1 MVSLTVGKLMPPW
14 GSQMDSFDVVIVG
27 ARCAGASLA
36 TYLARAG
43 VRVCL
48 IDKAA
53 FPSETPSTHVV
64 QPRGVE
70 LLAELGALEPL
81 LARDAA
87 PLERFSLVVDDIRI
101 DGTLDDAYSF
111 PGLNVRRT
119 ILDQTLQQVA
129 VNAGVD
135 VRTSCRVTD
144 VRTHNERVIGVDTAD
159 GPVNA
164 ELVVGADGQRS
175 IVAESVHASKYLVKP
190 AGRIPV
196 WGYFATGPQEPR
208 LRIGRRGNLAFLAS
222 PTDSGLYMAAVAVD
236 HREAAEFHR
245 NREVNF
251 RNAVRG
257 WPELDDVVG
266 NADRDGPLRV
276 MANWHSYFRESAGPG
291 WALVGDAGHFKD
303 FTPGQG
309 ISDALCQAKSL
320 SSAIAESTSSVIR
333 RDEAINR
340 WWRHRDRTSYD
351 MYWFALQMAPPGA
364 PSPLVVELLRRIGR
378 APDGPATLLRVIN
391 RDVPSTKLLTTP
403 RLLAAAYLALR
414 NYPEQR
420 RTTLEE
426 IGAQLAT
433 EIDKFRTRLRFPRM
447 AHRRPNTHAGRGS

>member
-1 MVSLTVGKLMPPW
+1 ME
-14 GSQMDSFDVVIVG
+14 SFDVVIVG
-27 ARCAGASLA
+27 GRCAGASLA

-43 VRVCL
+43 MQVCVL
-48 IDKAA
+48 DKAA
-53 FPSETPSTHVV
+53 FPSETPSTHVI
-64 QPRGVE
+64 QPRGVDV
-70 LLAELGALEPL
+70 LAELGALESL
-81 LARDAA
+81 LARGAA

-101 DGTLDDAYSF
+101 DGTLDGAYAF
-111 PGLNVRRT
+111 AGLNVRRA

-129 VNAGVD
+129 VKAGAD
-135 VRTSCRVTD
+135 VRTGCRVTG
-144 VRTHNERVIGVDTAD
+144 VRTHNDRVIGVDTAD

-164 ELVVGADGQRS
+164 ALVIGADGRRS
-175 IVAESVHASKYLVKP
+175 MVAKSVAATKYLVKP

-236 HREAAEFHR
+236 HREAAEFLR

-257 WPELDDVVG
+257 WPELDDIVG
-266 NADRDGPLRV
+266 NAEREGPLRV

-320 SSAIAESTSSVIR
+320 SSAICESTSSASA
-333 RDEAINR
+333 RDEAIQR
-340 WWRHRDRTSYD
+340 WWRHRDHTSYD

-378 APDGPATLLRVIN
+378 SPDGGATLLRVIN

-414 NYPEQR
+414 NYPGQR
-420 RTTLEE
+420 RSTLRE
-426 IGAQLAT
+426 IGSQLTT
-433 EIDKFRTRLRFPRM
+433 EIDKFRTRLRLPR
-447 AHRRPNTHAGRGS
+447 TSHAVAEYRDPS

>member
-1 MVSLTVGKLMPPW
+1 ME
-14 GSQMDSFDVVIVG
+14 SFDVVIVG

-43 VRVCL
+43 MQVCL
-48 IDKAA
+48 LDKAA
-53 FPSETPSTHVV
+53 FPSETPSTHVI

-70 LLAELGALEPL
+70 VLAELGALEPL

-87 PLERFSLVVDDIRI
+87 PLERFSLVVDNIRI
-101 DGTLDDAYSF
+101 DGTLDDAYAF
-111 PGLNVRRT
+111 PGLNVRRA

-129 VNAGVD
+129 VKAGVD
-135 VRTSCRVTD
+135 VRTGCRVTG
-144 VRTHNERVIGVDTAD
+144 VRTHNDRVIGVDTAD

-164 ELVVGADGQRS
+164 ELVIGADGRGS
-175 IVAESVHASKYLVKP
+175 MVAKSVAANKYLVKP

-196 WGYFATGPQEPR
+196 WGYFTTGPQEPR

-236 HREAAEFHR
+236 HREAAEFLR
-245 NREVNF
+245 NRDVNF

-257 WPELDDVVG
+257 WPELDDIVG
-266 NADRDGPLRV
+266 NAERHGPLRV

-320 SSAIAESTSSVIR
+320 STAISASASSASA
-333 RDEAINR
+333 RDEAIHR

-351 MYWFALQMAPPGA
+351 MYWFALQMAPPGSA
-364 PSPLVVELLRRIGR
+364 SPLVVELLRRIGR
-378 APDGPATLLRVIN
+378 APDGAATLLHVIN

-403 RLLAAAYLALR
+403 RLLAAAYTALR
-414 NYPEQR
+414 NYPGQR
-420 RTTLEE
+420 RTTLQE
-426 IGAQLAT
+426 ISSHLRT
-433 EIDKFRTRLRFPRM
+433 EIDKFRTRPQFPHTSHPV
-447 AHRRPNTHAGRGS
+447 AEHPNPS

>member
-1 MVSLTVGKLMPPW
+1 ME
-14 GSQMDSFDVVIVG
+14 SFDVVVVG

-43 VRVCL
+43 TRVCL
-48 IDKAA
+48 LDKAA
-53 FPSETPSTHVV
+53 FPSETPSTHVI

-70 LLAELGALEPL
+70 VLAELGALEPL

-101 DGTLDDAYSF
+101 DGALEGAYTF
-111 PGLNVRRT
+111 PGLNVRRA

-129 VNAGVD
+129 ANAGAD
-135 VRTSCRVTD
+135 VRTGCRVTG
-144 VRTHNERVIGVDTAD
+144 VRTHNDRVIGVDTAD

-164 ELVVGADGQRS
+164 ELVIGADGRGS
-175 IVAESVHASKYLVKP
+175 IVAESVHARKYLVKP

-251 RNAVRG
+251 RNALRG
-257 WPELDDVVG
+257 WPELDDIVG
-266 NADRDGPLRV
+266 NSERHGPLRV

-320 SSAIAESTSSVIR
+320 SSAICESTSSATT
-333 RDEAINR
+333 RDETLKL
-340 WWRHRDRTSYD
+340 WWRHRDRSSYD

-364 PSPLVVELLRRIGR
+364 PSPLVIELLRRIGR
-378 APDGPATLLRVIN
+378 APDGAATLLRVIN
-391 RDVPSTKLLTTP
+391 RDVPSTELLTTP
-403 RLLAAAYLALR
+403 RLLAAAYAALR
-414 NYPEQR
+414 SYPGQR
-420 RTTLEE
+420 RITLEE
-426 IGAQLAT
+426 IGRQLTT
-433 EIDKFRTRLRFPRM
+433 EIDKFRTRLRFPRVL
-447 AHRRPNTHAGRGS
+447 RPPIPTSLMTVSTIGGQKR